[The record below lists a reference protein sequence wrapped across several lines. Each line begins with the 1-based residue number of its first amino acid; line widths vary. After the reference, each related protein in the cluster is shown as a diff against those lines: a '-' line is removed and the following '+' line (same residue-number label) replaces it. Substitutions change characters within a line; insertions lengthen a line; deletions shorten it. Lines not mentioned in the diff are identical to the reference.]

1 MSRTCETGWLL
12 FSCRNWSVN
21 TTLGQERH
29 VYAYTDTKIFYAKMF
44 PRKFC
49 SLGQCFIQKHHGV
62 LELFKKTELF
72 KKNFQEG
79 GGGPSLPPPPPSKK
93 KKKNWRRVS
102 KIFDAHCTPRV
113 FKHFEFLFM
122 HLWMLCAPHLVPD
135 IEYFARIN
143 HVIFNWQQ
151 KFGNKFTR
159 DCLK

>member
-79 GGGPSLPPPPPSKK
+79 GGCPSPPPPPPFKK
-93 KKKNWRRVS
+93 KKKIGEGLARFSMHIVHLEFSSTLNS
-102 KIFDAHCTPRV
+102 CSCTYGCFV
-113 FKHFEFLFM
+113 
-122 HLWMLCAPHLVPD
+122 HLILYL
-135 IEYFARIN
+135 I
-143 HVIFNWQQ
+143 
-151 KFGNKFTR
+151 
-159 DCLK
+159 

>member
-72 KKNFQEG
+72 KKN
-79 GGGPSLPPPPPSKK
+79 L
-93 KKKNWRRVS
+93 RRVS

>member
-1 MSRTCETGWLL
+1 MPKCFQGNFVHWDNVSYKSITGFWSYLKKLSYLKKTSRRGE
-12 FSCRNWSVN
+12 
-21 TTLGQERH
+21 
-29 VYAYTDTKIFYAKMF
+29 
-44 PRKFC
+44 
-49 SLGQCFIQKHHGV
+49 GV
-62 LELFKKTELF
+62 L
-72 KKNFQEG
+72 G
-79 GGGPSLPPPPPSKK
+79 GGGGGGGGGVPPPPPPPPSKK

>member
-1 MSRTCETGWLL
+1 MFMHTQTPKFFMPKCFQGNFVHWDNVSYKSITG
-12 FSCRNWSVN
+12 FWSY
-21 TTLGQERH
+21 LKKLS
-29 VYAYTDTKIFYAKMF
+29 Y
-44 PRKFC
+44 
-49 SLGQCFIQKHHGV
+49 L
-62 LELFKKTELF
+62 KKTSRRG
-72 KKNFQEG
+72 EG
-79 GGGPSLPPPPPSKK
+79 VHPFPPPSKK